1 MMIQPMNHTAGAPT
15 SQPASSSS
23 SSSSSASDT
32 SANYL
37 QLLIAELQAQDPTS
51 PLDPNQMTAQI
62 VSLNQ
67 LDQLIQIRSILQGV
81 ATN

>member
-1 MMIQPMNHTAGAPT
+1 MMIAPI
-15 SQPASSSS
+15 SHAAASNSSSQKTS
-23 SSSSSASDT
+23 TANSSASDT

-67 LDQLIQIRSILQGV
+67 LDQLIQIRQLLQGV
-81 ATN
+81 GN

>member
-1 MMIQPMNHTAGAPT
+1 MMIQPTMHSTAN
-15 SQPASSSS
+15 SPASSSNPA
-23 SSSSSASDT
+23 SAKDT

-67 LDQLIQIRSILQGV
+67 LDQLIQIRSLLQGV
-81 ATN
+81 AK

>member
-1 MMIQPMNHTAGAPT
+1 MMIQPTMQSAANGP
-15 SQPASSSS
+15 SSSS
-23 SSSSSASDT
+23 SSSPASAKDT

-67 LDQLIQIRSILQGV
+67 LDQLIQIRSLLQGV
-81 ATN
+81 AK

>member
-1 MMIQPMNHTAGAPT
+1 MMIPPVSHAAASNSGSPKT
-15 SQPASSSS
+15 SAAN
-23 SSSSSASDT
+23 SSASDT

-67 LDQLIQIRSILQGV
+67 LDQLIQIRQLLQGV
-81 ATN
+81 GN

>member
-1 MMIQPMNHTAGAPT
+1 MMIQPTMQSAANSSA
-15 SQPASSSS
+15 ASSSS
-23 SSSSSASDT
+23 SPASAKDT

-67 LDQLIQIRSILQGV
+67 LDQLIQIRSLLQGV
-81 ATN
+81 AK

>member
-1 MMIQPMNHTAGAPT
+1 MMIQPMTQAAASST
-15 SQPASSSS
+15 PASSSS
-23 SSSSSASDT
+23 PVSAKDT

-67 LDQLIQIRSILQGV
+67 LDQLIQIRSLLQGV
-81 ATN
+81 AK

>member
-1 MMIQPMNHTAGAPT
+1 MMIQPITHAGAASSSKPA
-15 SQPASSSS
+15 ASSSS
-23 SSSSSASDT
+23 GSAKDT

-81 ATN
+81 AN

>member
-1 MMIQPMNHTAGAPT
+1 MMIQPMTSAAAGSAPAA
-15 SQPASSSS
+15 PASSSS
-23 SSSSSASDT
+23 ANDT

-37 QLLIAELQAQDPTS
+37 QLLISELKAQDPTA

-67 LDQLIQIRSILQGV
+67 LDQLIQIRQLLQGV
-81 ATN
+81 GK

>member
-1 MMIQPMNHTAGAPT
+1 MMIQPIPHAAAASGSKP
-15 SQPASSSS
+15 PASSSS
-23 SSSSSASDT
+23 PSAKDT

-81 ATN
+81 AN